1 MTQDAPPQSLKLSKT
16 IVLVGLMGAGKTCI
30 GTRLAAKLG
39 LPFVDAD
46 TEIERAAGCSV
57 PDIFELYGES
67 EFREG
72 ERRVIA
78 RLLKGPVQVLATG
91 GGAFMDTAT
100 RQDVRDRAI
109 SVWLRADLNLLVNR
123 TGRRANR
130 PLLRNIN
137 RREMLERLIKE
148 RHPIY
153 AEADLVIDSAREAP
167 DITVDRLIGAL
178 EQFTGESAAAGAV
191 Q

>member
-1 MTQDAPPQSLKLSKT
+1 MTQDLPPQSLKLSKP

-30 GTRLAAKLG
+30 GIRLAAKLG

-67 EFREG
+67 EFRKG

-78 RLLKGPVQVLATG
+78 RLLKDPVHVLATG
-91 GGAFMDTAT
+91 GGAFMDNAT
-100 RQDVRDRAI
+100 RKEVRNWAI
-109 SVWLRADLNLLVNR
+109 SVWLRADLNLLVSR
-123 TGRRANR
+123 TGRRASR
-130 PLLRNIN
+130 PLLENGN
-137 RREMLERLIKE
+137 RREILKRLIEE

-153 AEADLVIDSAREAP
+153 AEADLIIDSARESP
-167 DITVDRLIGAL
+167 DLTVDRLIDAL
-178 EQFTGESAAAGAV
+178 ENFTGESAAADAV

>member
-1 MTQDAPPQSLKLSKT
+1 MTQDVPPQPLKLSKT

-78 RLLKGPVQVLATG
+78 RLLKDPVHVLATG
-91 GGAFMDTAT
+91 GGAFMDSAT
-100 RQDVRDRAI
+100 RQEIRDRAI
-109 SVWLRADLNLLVNR
+109 SVWLRADLNLLVSR
-123 TGRRANR
+123 TGRRTER
-130 PLLRNIN
+130 PLLQNGN
-137 RREMLERLIKE
+137 RREILERLIEE

-153 AEADLVIDSAREAP
+153 AEADLVIDSARESP
-167 DITVDRLIGAL
+167 DLTVDRLIGTL
-178 EQFTGESAAAGAV
+178 EKFTGESAVAGSV

>member
-1 MTQDAPPQSLKLSKT
+1 MTQDVPPQSLKLSKT

-46 TEIERAAGCSV
+46 TEIEQAAGCSV

-130 PLLRNIN
+130 PLLRNVN

>member
-1 MTQDAPPQSLKLSKT
+1 MTQDRPPPPLKLSKT

-30 GTRLAAKLG
+30 GTRLAARLG

-78 RLLKGPVQVLATG
+78 RLLKDPVHVLATG
-91 GGAFMDTAT
+91 GGAFMDAAT
-100 RQDVRDRAI
+100 RQEIRDRAI
-109 SVWLRADLNLLVNR
+109 SVWMRADLDLLVSR
-123 TGRRANR
+123 TGRRSNR
-130 PLLRNIN
+130 PLLQNGN
-137 RREMLERLIKE
+137 RRAILERLIKE

-178 EQFTGESAAAGAV
+178 EQFTGESAVAGV
-191 Q
+191 VP

>member
-1 MTQDAPPQSLKLSKT
+1 MTQDVPPQSLKLSKT

-67 EFREG
+67 AFREG

-78 RLLKGPVQVLATG
+78 RLLKDPAHVLATG
-91 GGAFMDTAT
+91 GGAFMDAAT
-100 RQDVRDRAI
+100 RQEIHDRAI
-109 SVWLRADLNLLVNR
+109 SVWLRADLNLLFSR
-123 TGRRANR
+123 TGRRADR
-130 PLLRNIN
+130 PLLENGN
-137 RREMLERLIKE
+137 RREILARLIEE

-153 AEADLVIDSAREAP
+153 AEADLVIDSAREPP
-167 DITVDRLIGAL
+167 DRTVDRLIAAL
-178 EQFTGESAAAGAV
+178 EKFTGESAVADAA

>member
-1 MTQDAPPQSLKLSKT
+1 MKQDLPPQSLKLSKP

-57 PDIFELYGES
+57 TDIFELYGES
-67 EFREG
+67 EFRKG

-78 RLLKGPVQVLATG
+78 RLLKDPVHVLATG
-91 GGAFMDTAT
+91 GGAFMDSAT
-100 RQDVRDRAI
+100 RNEVRDRAI
-109 SVWLRADLNLLVNR
+109 SVWLRADLNLLVSR
-123 TGRRANR
+123 TGRRADR
-130 PLLRNIN
+130 PLLEHGN
-137 RREMLERLIKE
+137 RREILERLIDE

-153 AEADLVIDSAREAP
+153 AKADLVIDSARESP
-167 DITVDRLIGAL
+167 DLTVDRLIDSL
-178 EQFTGESAAAGAV
+178 EKFTGKSAIADAA

>member
-1 MTQDAPPQSLKLSKT
+1 MTQDLQPQSLKLSKP

-67 EFREG
+67 EFRKG

-78 RLLKGPVQVLATG
+78 RLLKDPVHVLATG
-91 GGAFMDTAT
+91 GGAFMDNAT
-100 RQDVRDRAI
+100 RKEVRNRAI
-109 SVWLRADLNLLVNR
+109 SVWLRADLNLLVSR
-123 TGRRANR
+123 TGRRASR
-130 PLLRNIN
+130 PLLENGN
-137 RREMLERLIKE
+137 RRDILKRLIDE

-153 AEADLVIDSAREAP
+153 AKADLVIDSARESP
-167 DITVDRLIGAL
+167 DLTVDRLINAL
-178 EQFTGESAAAGAV
+178 KKFTGESAVADAV
-191 Q
+191 K

>member
-1 MTQDAPPQSLKLSKT
+1 MTWETAGT
-16 IVLVGLMGAGKTCI
+16 IAEIVAAIAVLVSLWY
-30 GTRLAAKLG
+30 LAIQLKQN
-39 LPFVDAD
+39 

-57 PDIFELYGES
+57 PDIFELYGET

-78 RLLKGPVQVLATG
+78 RLLKDPVQVLATG

-100 RQDVRDRAI
+100 RQEIRDRAI
-109 SVWLRADLNLLVNR
+109 SVWLRADLNLLVSR
-123 TGRRANR
+123 TGRRADR
-130 PLLRNIN
+130 PLLEKGD
-137 RREMLERLIKE
+137 RREILERLIEE

-153 AEADLVIDSAREAP
+153 AGADLVIDSARESP
-167 DITVDRLIGAL
+167 DLTVDRLISAL
-178 EQFTGESAAAGAV
+178 EDFIGKSATADAV